1 MSADDWNLVALAIE
15 TGLRREEQFKLRW
28 DQVSLETSTLTLPL
42 PKGGKTRHVPL
53 SEGAKIILRSLSSF
67 LRSPWVFPGINNVLA
82 PMDSSAFMRR
92 SFRPALRKAAIA
104 GACWH
109 TLRHTAAS
117 RRVMAGVDL
126 YSVKELLG

>member
-1 MSADDWNLVALAIE
+1 GVSFFPEATRTRYLTDTELKRLKGVMSADDWNLVALAIE

-92 SFRPALRKAAIA
+92 SFRPALRK
-104 GACWH
+104 
-109 TLRHTAAS
+109 
-117 RRVMAGVDL
+117 
-126 YSVKELLG
+126 